1 MVKVENIVVGDIVLL
16 KAGDKVPAD
25 MRIIE
30 ANKLQVDNSSLT
42 GESDPQTRSPDFTNV
57 DPLRTQNLVFLSTLV
72 VEGNGIG
79 IVIKTG
85 DRTVMGQI
93 AYLVSGN

>member
-1 MVKVENIVVGDIVLL
+1 M

-42 GESDPQTRSPDFTNV
+42 GESDPQPRSTEFTHV
-57 DPLRTQNLVFLSTLV
+57 DPLRTQNLVFLSTLI
-72 VEGNGIG
+72 VEGNGLG

-85 DRTVMGQI
+85 DRTIMGQI
-93 AYLVSGN
+93 AYLVSGK